1 MKIEILDKLDPIC
14 EIFGLIYMSHNYEEI
29 IDLLIN
35 ELNNNGV
42 NGELFLK
49 KNFKVIDKY
58 IKTFDKYKVIN
69 ENEVLFF
76 EEDDASIFML
86 IAFVLINNKELIDS
100 LDIITD
106 NQFKSIILDVY
117 NEISE
122 EERTIDSISTLN
134 NIIEFLKE
142 LDLKEN
148 TKWKLMI
155 ILNDPKKYYKSLI
168 KIIEDNK
175 SAYDQACKAV
185 EKPLSKLI
193 GNYIKYVNSNKCA
206 VLNNIIKNNDSNI
219 IIIPTL
225 AFSTSLFEFKN
236 TYFMGLLYEII
247 DKEYIYSMGN
257 KGELVLKLKAL
268 SDKSKLEIISL
279 LKVGPKYSLEI
290 AEALKLT
297 PATVSYHMGSLLECS
312 MVVVEKKQGKI
323 YYHLNKTGL
332 KNFIDELNNTLL

>member
-14 EIFGLIYMSHNYEEI
+14 EIFGLIYISHDYEI
-29 IDLLIN
+29 FIDALKK

-49 KNFKVIDKY
+49 KNFKIIDKY

-69 ENEVLFF
+69 ENELMFF
-76 EEDDASIFML
+76 DEDDESIFML
-86 IAFVLINNKELIDS
+86 IAFVLINNKELIYS
-100 LDIITD
+100 LDNITD
-106 NQFKSIILDVY
+106 DQFKSIILDVY

-134 NIIEFLKE
+134 NTIEFLKE

-155 ILNDPKKYYKSLI
+155 ILNEPKKYYKSLI
-168 KIIEDNK
+168 KIIENNK
-175 SAYDQACKAV
+175 IAYNQACKAI

-193 GNYIKYVNSNKCA
+193 SNYIKYVNSDKCE

-225 AFSTSLFEFKN
+225 TFGTSLFEFKN

-247 DKEYIYSMGN
+247 CKEYIYSMGN

-279 LKVGPKYSLEI
+279 LKAGPKYSLEI

-312 MVVVEKKQGKI
+312 MVVVEKKQGKV
-323 YYHLNKTGL
+323 YYHLNKIGL
-332 KNFIDELNNTLL
+332 KNFIDELNNMLL

>member
-14 EIFGLIYMSHNYEEI
+14 EIFGLIYISHNYEES
-29 IDLLIN
+29 IDALKK

-49 KNFKVIDKY
+49 KNFKAIDKY

-69 ENEVLFF
+69 ENEILFF
-76 EEDDASIFML
+76 DEDDVPIFML
-86 IAFVLINNKELIDS
+86 STFVLINNKELMYS
-100 LDIITD
+100 LDTITD
-106 NQFKSIILDVY
+106 DQFKSIILDVY

-134 NIIEFLKE
+134 NTIEFLKE
-142 LDLKEN
+142 LDLKED

-168 KIIEDNK
+168 KIVEDNK
-175 SAYDQACKAV
+175 NAYHQACKAV

-193 GNYIKYVNSNKCA
+193 SNYIKYVNSDKCE

-219 IIIPTL
+219 TIIPAL
-225 AFSTSLFEFKN
+225 AFSTSLFEFRN

-247 DKEYIYSMGN
+247 AKEYIYSMGN

-279 LKVGPKYSLEI
+279 LKAGPKYSLEI

-297 PATVSYHMGSLLECS
+297 PATVSYHMGALLECS
-312 MVVVEKKQGKI
+312 MVAVEKKQGKV
-323 YYHLNKTGL
+323 YYHLNKAGL
-332 KNFIDELNNTLL
+332 KNLIDELNNTLL

>member
-14 EIFGLIYMSHNYEEI
+14 EIFGLIYISHDYEI
-29 IDLLIN
+29 FIDALKK

-49 KNFKVIDKY
+49 KNFKIIDKY

-69 ENEVLFF
+69 ENELMFF
-76 EEDDASIFML
+76 DEDDESIFML
-86 IAFVLINNKELIDS
+86 IAFVLINNKELIYS
-100 LDIITD
+100 LDNITD
-106 NQFKSIILDVY
+106 DQFKSIILDVY

-134 NIIEFLKE
+134 NTIEFLKE

-155 ILNDPKKYYKSLI
+155 ILNEPKKYYKSLI
-168 KIIEDNK
+168 KIIENNK
-175 SAYDQACKAV
+175 IAYNQACKAI

-193 GNYIKYVNSNKCA
+193 SNYIKYVNSDKCE

-219 IIIPTL
+219 IIISTL
-225 AFSTSLFEFKN
+225 TFGTSLFEFKN

-247 DKEYIYSMGN
+247 CKEYIYSMGN

-279 LKVGPKYSLEI
+279 LKAGPKYSLEI

-312 MVVVEKKQGKI
+312 MVVVEKKQGKV
-323 YYHLNKTGL
+323 YYHLNKIGL

>member
-1 MKIEILDKLDPIC
+1 MEFEILDKLDPIC
-14 EIFGLIYMSHNYEEI
+14 EIFGLIYMSHNYEEV

-58 IKTFDKYKVIN
+58 IKTFDKYKIIN

-76 EEDDASIFML
+76 DEDDASIFML
-86 IAFVLINNKELIDS
+86 IAFVLINNKELMDS
-100 LDIITD
+100 LDTITD
-106 NQFKSIILDVY
+106 NQFKSIILDAY

-134 NIIEFLKE
+134 NTIEFLKE

-155 ILNDPKKYYKSLI
+155 ILNEPKKYYKSLI

-175 SAYDQACKAV
+175 SAYNQACKAV

-193 GNYIKYVNSNKCA
+193 GNYIKYVNSNKCE

-312 MVVVEKKQGKI
+312 MVVVEKKQGKV
-323 YYHLNKTGL
+323 YYHLNKVGL

>member
-14 EIFGLIYMSHNYEEI
+14 EIFGLIYISHDYEKF
-29 IDLLIN
+29 IDALKK

-49 KNFKVIDKY
+49 KNFKTIDKY

-69 ENEVLFF
+69 ENELMFF
-76 EEDDASIFML
+76 DEDDESIFML
-86 IAFVLINNKELIDS
+86 IAFVLINNKELIYS
-100 LDIITD
+100 LDNITD
-106 NQFKSIILDVY
+106 DQFKSIILDVY

-134 NIIEFLKE
+134 NTIEFLKE

-155 ILNDPKKYYKSLI
+155 ILNEPKKYYKSLI

-175 SAYDQACKAV
+175 IAYNQACKAI

-193 GNYIKYVNSNKCA
+193 SNYIKYVNSDKCE

-225 AFSTSLFEFKN
+225 TFGTSLFEFKN

-247 DKEYIYSMGN
+247 CKEYIYSMGN

-268 SDKSKLEIISL
+268 SDKSKLERISL
-279 LKVGPKYSLEI
+279 LKAGPKYSLEI

-312 MVVVEKKQGKI
+312 MVVVEKKQGKV
-323 YYHLNKTGL
+323 YYHLNKIGL

>member
-1 MKIEILDKLDPIC
+1 MEFEIFDKLDPIC

-86 IAFVLINNKELIDS
+86 IAFVLINNKELMDS
-100 LDIITD
+100 LDTITD

-134 NIIEFLKE
+134 NTIEFLKE

-155 ILNDPKKYYKSLI
+155 ILNEPKKYYKSLI

-175 SAYDQACKAV
+175 SAYNQACKAV

-193 GNYIKYVNSNKCA
+193 GNYIKYVNSNKCE

-312 MVVVEKKQGKI
+312 MVVVEKKQGKV
-323 YYHLNKTGL
+323 YYHLNKVGL

>member
-193 GNYIKYVNSNKCA
+193 GNYIKYVNSNKCE

>member
-1 MKIEILDKLDPIC
+1 MKIEILDKLNPIC
-14 EIFGLIYMSHNYEEI
+14 EIFGLIYISHDYEKF
-29 IDLLIN
+29 IDALKK

-49 KNFKVIDKY
+49 KNFKIIDKY

-69 ENEVLFF
+69 ENELMFF
-76 EEDDASIFML
+76 DEDDESIFML
-86 IAFVLINNKELIDS
+86 IAFVLINNKELIYS
-100 LDIITD
+100 LDNITD
-106 NQFKSIILDVY
+106 DQFKSIILDVY

-122 EERTIDSISTLN
+122 EERTIDSISTLKN
-134 NIIEFLKE
+134 TIEFLKE

-155 ILNDPKKYYKSLI
+155 ILNEPKKYYKSLI

-175 SAYDQACKAV
+175 IAYNQACKAI

-193 GNYIKYVNSNKCA
+193 SNYIKYVNSDKCE

-225 AFSTSLFEFKN
+225 IFGTSLFEFKN

-247 DKEYIYSMGN
+247 CKEYIYSMGN

-279 LKVGPKYSLEI
+279 LKAGPKYSLEI

-312 MVVVEKKQGKI
+312 MVVVEKKQGKV
-323 YYHLNKTGL
+323 YYHLNKIGL

>member
-14 EIFGLIYMSHNYEEI
+14 EIFGLIYISHNYEES
-29 IDLLIN
+29 IDALKK

-49 KNFKVIDKY
+49 KNFKAIDKY

-69 ENEVLFF
+69 ENEILFF
-76 EEDDASIFML
+76 DEDDVPIFML
-86 IAFVLINNKELIDS
+86 STFVLINNKELMYS
-100 LDIITD
+100 LDTITD
-106 NQFKSIILDVY
+106 DQFKSIILDVY

-134 NIIEFLKE
+134 NTIEFLKE
-142 LDLKEN
+142 LDLKED

-168 KIIEDNK
+168 KIVEDNK
-175 SAYDQACKAV
+175 NAYHQACKAV

-193 GNYIKYVNSNKCA
+193 SNYIKYVNSDKCE
-206 VLNNIIKNNDSNI
+206 VLNNIIKNNYSNI
-219 IIIPTL
+219 TIIPAL
-225 AFSTSLFEFKN
+225 AFSTSLFEFRN

-247 DKEYIYSMGN
+247 AKEYIYSMGN

-279 LKVGPKYSLEI
+279 LKAGPKYSLEI

-297 PATVSYHMGSLLECS
+297 PATVSYHMGALLECS
-312 MVVVEKKQGKI
+312 MVAVEKKQGKV
-323 YYHLNKTGL
+323 YYHLNKAGL
-332 KNFIDELNNTLL
+332 KNLIDELNNTLL

>member
-14 EIFGLIYMSHNYEEI
+14 EIFGLIYISHDYEI
-29 IDLLIN
+29 FIDALKK

-49 KNFKVIDKY
+49 KNFKIIDKY

-69 ENEVLFF
+69 ENELMFF
-76 EEDDASIFML
+76 DEDDESIFML
-86 IAFVLINNKELIDS
+86 IAFVLINNKELIYS
-100 LDIITD
+100 LDNITD
-106 NQFKSIILDVY
+106 DQFKSIILDVY

-134 NIIEFLKE
+134 NTIEFLKE

-155 ILNDPKKYYKSLI
+155 ILNEPKKYYKSLI
-168 KIIEDNK
+168 KIIENNK
-175 SAYDQACKAV
+175 IAYNQACKAI

-193 GNYIKYVNSNKCA
+193 SNYIKYVNSDKCE

-225 AFSTSLFEFKN
+225 TFGTSLFEFKN

-247 DKEYIYSMGN
+247 CKEYIYSMGN

-279 LKVGPKYSLEI
+279 LKAGPKYSLEI

-297 PATVSYHMGSLLECS
+297 TATVSYHMGSLLECS
-312 MVVVEKKQGKI
+312 MVVVEKKQGKV
-323 YYHLNKTGL
+323 YYHLNKIGL

>member
-1 MKIEILDKLDPIC
+1 MEFEILDKLDPIC
-14 EIFGLIYMSHNYEEI
+14 EIFGLIYMSHNYEEV

-58 IKTFDKYKVIN
+58 IKTFDKYKIIN
-69 ENEVLFF
+69 EH
-76 EEDDASIFML
+76 D
-86 IAFVLINNKELIDS
+86 NKELMDS
-100 LDIITD
+100 LDTITD
-106 NQFKSIILDVY
+106 NQFKSIILDAY

-134 NIIEFLKE
+134 NIIKFLKE

-168 KIIEDNK
+168 KIIKDNK

-185 EKPLSKLI
+185 EKPLCKLI
-193 GNYIKYVNSNKCA
+193 GNYIKYVNSNKCE

-279 LKVGPKYSLEI
+279 LKAGPKYSLEI

-312 MVVVEKKQGKI
+312 MVVVEKKQGKV
-323 YYHLNKTGL
+323 YYHLNKVGL

>member
-1 MKIEILDKLDPIC
+1 MEFEVLDKLDPIC
-14 EIFGLIYMSHNYEEI
+14 EIFGLIYMSHNYEEV
-29 IDLLIN
+29 IDFLTN

-58 IKTFDKYKVIN
+58 IKTFDKYKIIN

-76 EEDDASIFML
+76 DEDDASIFML
-86 IAFVLINNKELIDS
+86 IAFVLINNKELMDS
-100 LDIITD
+100 LDTITD
-106 NQFKSIILDVY
+106 NQFKSIILDAY

-134 NIIEFLKE
+134 NIIKFLKE

-168 KIIEDNK
+168 KIIKDNK

-185 EKPLSKLI
+185 EKPLSKFI
-193 GNYIKYVNSNKCA
+193 GNYIKYVNSNKCE

-279 LKVGPKYSLEI
+279 LKAGPKYSLEI

-312 MVVVEKKQGKI
+312 MVVVEKKQGKV

>member
-1 MKIEILDKLDPIC
+1 MKIEILDKLDHIC
-14 EIFGLIYMSHNYEEI
+14 EIFGLIYISHDYEKF
-29 IDLLIN
+29 IDALKK

-49 KNFKVIDKY
+49 KNFKIIDKY

-69 ENEVLFF
+69 ENELMFF
-76 EEDDASIFML
+76 DEDDESIFML
-86 IAFVLINNKELIDS
+86 IAFVLINNKELIYS
-100 LDIITD
+100 LDNITD
-106 NQFKSIILDVY
+106 DQFKSIILDVY

-134 NIIEFLKE
+134 NTIEFLKE

-155 ILNDPKKYYKSLI
+155 ILNEPKKYYKSLI

-175 SAYDQACKAV
+175 IAYNQAFKAI

-193 GNYIKYVNSNKCA
+193 SNYIKYVNSDKCE

-225 AFSTSLFEFKN
+225 TFGTSLFEFKN

-247 DKEYIYSMGN
+247 CKEYIYSMGN

-279 LKVGPKYSLEI
+279 LKAGPKYSLEI

-312 MVVVEKKQGKI
+312 MVVVEKKQGKV
-323 YYHLNKTGL
+323 YYHLNKIGL

>member
-1 MKIEILDKLDPIC
+1 MKIEVLDKLDPIC
-14 EIFGLIYMSHNYEEI
+14 EIFGLIYMSHDYEKF
-29 IDLLIN
+29 IDALKK

-49 KNFKVIDKY
+49 KNFKIIDKY

-69 ENEVLFF
+69 ENEVMFF
-76 EEDDASIFML
+76 DEDDEYIFML
-86 IAFVLINNKELIDS
+86 IAFVLINNKELMYS
-100 LDIITD
+100 LDNIKD
-106 NQFKSIILDVY
+106 YEFKSIILDVY
-117 NEISE
+117 NEVFE
-122 EERTIDSISTLN
+122 DEKTIDSIGTLN

-175 SAYDQACKAV
+175 SAYNEACKAI

-193 GNYIKYVNSNKCA
+193 GNYIKYVNSNKCE

-225 AFSTSLFEFKN
+225 TFATSLFEFNN

-279 LKVGPKYSLEI
+279 LKAGPKYSLEI

>member
-14 EIFGLIYMSHNYEEI
+14 EIFGLIYISHDYEKF
-29 IDLLIN
+29 IDALKK

-49 KNFKVIDKY
+49 KNFKTIDKY

-69 ENEVLFF
+69 ENELMFF
-76 EEDDASIFML
+76 DEDDESIFML
-86 IAFVLINNKELIDS
+86 IAFVLINNKELIYS
-100 LDIITD
+100 LDNITD
-106 NQFKSIILDVY
+106 DQFKSIILDVY

-134 NIIEFLKE
+134 NTIEFLKE

-155 ILNDPKKYYKSLI
+155 ILNEPKKYYKSLI

-175 SAYDQACKAV
+175 IAYNQACKAI

-193 GNYIKYVNSNKCA
+193 SNYIKYVNSDKCE

-225 AFSTSLFEFKN
+225 TFGTSLFEFKN

-247 DKEYIYSMGN
+247 CKEYIYSMGN
-257 KGELVLKLKAL
+257 KGELVLKLKAI
-268 SDKSKLEIISL
+268 SDKSKLGIISL
-279 LKVGPKYSLEI
+279 WKAGPKYSLEI

-297 PATVSYHMGSLLECS
+297 QA
-312 MVVVEKKQGKI
+312 
-323 YYHLNKTGL
+323 
-332 KNFIDELNNTLL
+332 

>member
-14 EIFGLIYMSHNYEEI
+14 EIFGLIYISHDYEI
-29 IDLLIN
+29 FIDALKK

-49 KNFKVIDKY
+49 KNFKIIDKY

-69 ENEVLFF
+69 ENELMFF
-76 EEDDASIFML
+76 DEDDESIFML
-86 IAFVLINNKELIDS
+86 IAFVLINNKELIYS
-100 LDIITD
+100 LDNITD
-106 NQFKSIILDVY
+106 DQFKSIILDVY

-134 NIIEFLKE
+134 NTIEFLKE

-155 ILNDPKKYYKSLI
+155 ILNEPKKYYKSLI
-168 KIIEDNK
+168 KIIENNK
-175 SAYDQACKAV
+175 IAYNQACKAI

-193 GNYIKYVNSNKCA
+193 SNYIKYVNSDKCE

-219 IIIPTL
+219 IIIHTL
-225 AFSTSLFEFKN
+225 TFGTSLFEFKN

-247 DKEYIYSMGN
+247 CKEYIYSMGN

-279 LKVGPKYSLEI
+279 LKAGPKYSLEI

-312 MVVVEKKQGKI
+312 MVVVEKKQGKV
-323 YYHLNKTGL
+323 YYHLNKIGL